1 MIFSMPRAIKEEEK
15 KAFENVEQLLN
26 DMINDRS
33 VPRNIKRVAQRSI
46 NQLHREDET
55 PGVLASNVMYM
66 VDDLAQDANIPFHAR
81 TTVYRIISI
90 LEKVKD

>member
-1 MIFSMPRAIKEEEK
+1 MTKGFSDEVKT
-15 KAFENVEQLLN
+15 AFETVEELLN
-26 DMINDRS
+26 GMLGDRS

-46 NQLHREDET
+46 DELHKEDET
-55 PGVLASNVMYM
+55 PGVISSNVMYM

-90 LEKVKD
+90 LENIKD

>member
-1 MIFSMPRAIKEEEK
+1 MTNGFSDEVK
-15 KAFENVEQLLN
+15 KAFETVEELLN
-26 DMINDRS
+26 GMIGDRG

-46 NQLHREDET
+46 DELHKEEET
-55 PGVLASNVMYM
+55 PGVISSNVMYM

-90 LEKVKD
+90 LENIKD

>member
-1 MIFSMPRAIKEEEK
+1 MTKVSSEEVK
-15 KAFENVEQLLN
+15 RAFELVENLLN
-26 DMINDRS
+26 GMLGDRS

-46 NQLHREDET
+46 NELHNEENSVGIR
-55 PGVLASNVMYM
+55 ASNVMYM

-90 LEKVKD
+90 LEKIKD

>member
-1 MIFSMPRAIKEEEK
+1 MPRTITDEEK
-15 KAFENVEQLLN
+15 QAFENVEYLLN
-26 DMINDRS
+26 GMINDRS
-33 VPRNIKRVAQRSI
+33 VPRNIKRVAQRGI
-46 NQLHREDET
+46 DELHREDET

>member
-1 MIFSMPRAIKEEEK
+1 MTNGFSDEVKN
-15 KAFENVEQLLN
+15 AFETVEALLN
-26 DMINDRS
+26 GMVGDRG

-46 NQLHREDET
+46 DELHKEDET
-55 PGVLASNVMYM
+55 PGVISSNVMYM

-90 LEKVKD
+90 LENIKD

>member
-1 MIFSMPRAIKEEEK
+1 MPKVSPEELK
-15 KAFENVEQLLN
+15 KAFEGVENLLN
-26 DMINDRS
+26 AMLSDRS
-33 VPRNIKRVAQRSI
+33 VPRNIKRIAQRCI
-46 NQLHREDET
+46 NELNREDET

>member
-1 MIFSMPRAIKEEEK
+1 M
-15 KAFENVEQLLN
+15 LG
-26 DMINDRS
+26 DRG

-46 NQLHREDET
+46 DELHKENET
-55 PGVLASNVMYM
+55 PGVISSNVMYM

-90 LEKVKD
+90 LENIKD

>member
-1 MIFSMPRAIKEEEK
+1 MTNRFSDEVQNAFDTVEE
-15 KAFENVEQLLN
+15 LLN
-26 DMINDRS
+26 GMIGDRG

-46 NQLHREDET
+46 EELHNEEET
-55 PGVLASNVMYM
+55 PGVISSNVMYM

-90 LEKVKD
+90 LENIKD

>member
-1 MIFSMPRAIKEEEK
+1 MPREITEEEK
-15 KAFENVEQLLN
+15 KAFENVEYLLN
-26 DMINDRS
+26 GMLNDRS

-46 NQLHREDET
+46 NELKNEDES
-55 PGVLASNVMYM
+55 PGVRASNVMYM

>member
-1 MIFSMPRAIKEEEK
+1 MTNGFSDEVKN
-15 KAFENVEQLLN
+15 AFETVEELLN
-26 DMINDRS
+26 GMLGDRG

-46 NQLHREDET
+46 DELHKEDET
-55 PGVLASNVMYM
+55 PGVISSNVMYM

-90 LEKVKD
+90 LENIKD

>member
-1 MIFSMPRAIKEEEK
+1 MTNRFSDEVQNAFDTVEE
-15 KAFENVEQLLN
+15 LLN
-26 DMINDRS
+26 GMIGDRG

-46 NQLHREDET
+46 EELHNEDET
-55 PGVLASNVMYM
+55 PGIISSNVMYM

-90 LEKVKD
+90 LENIKD

>member
-1 MIFSMPRAIKEEEK
+1 MPREITEEEK
-15 KAFENVEQLLN
+15 KAFENVEYLLN
-26 DMINDRS
+26 GMINDRG

-46 NQLHREDET
+46 NELHNEDET
-55 PGVLASNVMYM
+55 PGVRSSNVRYM

-90 LEKVKD
+90 LEKIKD